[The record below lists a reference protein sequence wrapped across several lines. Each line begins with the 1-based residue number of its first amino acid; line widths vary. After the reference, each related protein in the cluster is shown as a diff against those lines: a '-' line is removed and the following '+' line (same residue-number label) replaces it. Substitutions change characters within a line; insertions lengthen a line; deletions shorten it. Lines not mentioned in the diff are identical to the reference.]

1 MDDVVV
7 SPDLTIPGGELA
19 LRFSRSGG
27 PGGQHVNV
35 TASRVELLWDVAG
48 SGALTD
54 DQRARL
60 LSALAS
66 RLDGTGVLRIVVED
80 TRSQHENRARAM
92 ARLATVVA
100 AALRPRK
107 PRRPTR
113 PSAAAREERLAA
125 KRRRGEIKRSRRASP
140 GGGDAG

>member
-54 DQRARL
+54 DQRERL

-100 AALRPRK
+100 AALRP
-107 PRRPTR
+107 
-113 PSAAAREERLAA
+113 
-125 KRRRGEIKRSRRASP
+125 
-140 GGGDAG
+140 